1 MRQLE
6 ASAEAV
12 RNLESELAASAA
24 SSGIDDYIR
33 ALDRLRIQRGQ
44 TVALRNLRYADQD
57 KVDELEARLAEL
69 NQQIASACLDCLG
82 DDDAL
87 RVYVEALAELD
98 ERQKNAVRGADLKPI
113 QEELDALAVRLDLLT
128 EVVNN
133 LQMDDPVRAAD
144 IINNITDVYA
154 GVNRLRAAQL
164 HRFRELGQEE
174 ARVEFAAQFKL
185 LSQSVANLI
194 GMSDTPAKCDEFLTR
209 VMITLEELE
218 GRFSEYDEFLTRLT
232 DKREE
237 IVAAFNARKQQLD
250 DERQAHAQRLQTT
263 ALRILKGIQARAE
276 SLTEPAA
283 ISACFQTDAM
293 AMKFIDCVT
302 KLRQMEESVKADD
315 LDGQFKAA
323 REALLRQQRDRQD
336 IFTPDGSAVTLG
348 EHQPR
353 QQAAS
358 SN

>member
-1 MRQLE
+1 M
-6 ASAEAV
+6 
-12 RNLESELAASAA
+12 
-24 SSGIDDYIR
+24 
-33 ALDRLRIQRGQ
+33 
-44 TVALRNLRYADQD
+44 
-57 KVDELEARLAEL
+57 
-69 NQQIASACLDCLG
+69 
-82 DDDAL
+82 
-87 RVYVEALAELD
+87 
-98 ERQKNAVRGADLKPI
+98 
-113 QEELDALAVRLDLLT
+113 
-128 EVVNN
+128 
-133 LQMDDPVRAAD
+133 
-144 IINNITDVYA
+144 
-154 GVNRLRAAQL
+154 
-164 HRFRELGQEE
+164 
-174 ARVEFAAQFKL
+174 
-185 LSQSVANLI
+185 
-194 GMSDTPAKCDEFLTR
+194 
-209 VMITLEELE
+209 
-218 GRFSEYDEFLTRLT
+218 TRLT

-348 EHQPR
+348 EHQFHVNKQPLELTTIVR
-353 QQAAS
+353 EGELCLHLTGTDFSESVRDPELAACRDM
-358 SN
+358 